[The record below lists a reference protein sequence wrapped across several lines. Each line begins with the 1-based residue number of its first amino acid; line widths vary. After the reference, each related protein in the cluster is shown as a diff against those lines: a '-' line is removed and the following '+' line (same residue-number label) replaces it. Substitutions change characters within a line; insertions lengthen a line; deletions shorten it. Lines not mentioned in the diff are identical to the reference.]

1 MNPLLAARIPAGK
14 QLWRTRELLEAG
26 LNDRHIQALVRD
38 KALERV
44 RRGCF
49 RIVDKSEEP
58 PSEDTLRRRQLEAH
72 QHGILSTSKGRMVYS
87 HTSAAC
93 LQELNLWRVEQQIH
107 VTQEFAI
114 SAHGHG
120 FDVQSHRFALPQD
133 QIVVIDG
140 FRTTSVERTV
150 VDCARILSH
159 QRGLIVADHALGK
172 GADRSKI
179 TQILKS
185 LAGHRGIS
193 RARDVMENASGLSE
207 SPGETLTRHFFI
219 SANLP
224 MPVEQ
229 FVVQTRLGSHRL
241 DFALPELKLAF
252 EFDGKTKYFDY
263 QPTSDA
269 LFQERRREKA
279 LTEMGWQFL
288 RIEWADLFRETELK
302 ARVLAAIAA
311 ADGRRRLLA

>member
-1 MNPLLAARIPAGK
+1 M
-14 QLWRTRELLEAG
+14 T
-26 LNDRHIQALVRD
+26 D
-38 KALERV
+38 KSLERV

-49 RIVDKSEEP
+49 RIADKSEEP
-58 PSEDTLRRRQLEAH
+58 PSEDTLQRRRLEAH

-93 LQELNLWRVEQQIH
+93 LQELNLWRVNQQIH
-107 VTQEFAI
+107 ATQGFAI

-120 FDVQSHRFALPQD
+120 LDVQSHCFVLPPD

-150 VDCARILSH
+150 VDCGRILSH
-159 QRGLIVADHALGK
+159 QQGLIVADHALRR
-172 GADRSKI
+172 GADRENI
-179 TQILKS
+179 AHILKS

-193 RARDVMENASGLSE
+193 RAREVMEKASGLSE

-219 SANLP
+219 STNLP
-224 MPVEQ
+224 TPIEQ

-241 DFALPELKLAF
+241 DFALPELELAF

-288 RIEWADLFRETELK
+288 RIEWADLFRAAELK
-302 ARVLAAIAA
+302 ARVLAAITAA
-311 ADGRRRLLA
+311 ESRRR